1 MFKIDLIIWTLKG
14 LLDKKLKTSKRDV
27 KIKQSIIN
35 LTPAVDYVHE
45 ITKSDVELHCVCRQ
59 PWRGHM
65 LRCKCCEEWFHPD
78 CLDVE
83 LTAEVQDKAEDF
95 KCDWCDPCNAFIS

>member
-45 ITKSDVELHCVCRQ
+45 ITKSDVEL
-59 PWRGHM
+59 
-65 LRCKCCEEWFHPD
+65 
-78 CLDVE
+78 
-83 LTAEVQDKAEDF
+83 
-95 KCDWCDPCNAFIS
+95 